1 MKNVAL
7 TPLNTIVELKKA
19 MLSELR
25 AKHNVTHILLGVLIC
40 IAFAALVAFVV
51 MKVVQ
56 KMDADE
62 YDLYDDFDDLD
73 DLDFDEHDVLADD
86 GDFVK

>member
-1 MKNVAL
+1 MRNAAL
-7 TPLNTIVELKKA
+7 APLNSIMDIKKA
-19 MLSELR
+19 ILSELK
-25 AKHNVTHILLGVLIC
+25 AKHNVTHILLMVLIGVV
-40 IAFAALVAFVV
+40 FAALVAFIT
-51 MKVVQ
+51 MKICQ
-56 KMDADE
+56 KLEADD

>member
-7 TPLNTIVELKKA
+7 APLNTIVELKKN
-19 MLSELR
+19 MLQEIR
-25 AKHNVTHILLGVLIC
+25 AKHNVTHILLIILLGIVLS
-40 IAFAALVAFVV
+40 ALVAFVV
-51 MKVVQ
+51 VKLVQ
-56 KMDADE
+56 RNYDE

-73 DLDFDEHDVLADD
+73 DLEFDENDVLADD

>member
-1 MKNVAL
+1 MKNVAF
-7 TPLNTIVELKKA
+7 TPLNTLLDYKKA

-25 AKHNVTHILLGVLIC
+25 AKHNVTHILLCVLIC
-40 IAFAALVAFVV
+40 VVLAALVALIVV
-51 MKVVQ
+51 KIMQ
-56 KMDADE
+56 KLNADE
-62 YDLYDDFDDLD
+62 YDLYEDFDDLD